1 MNLPEAGIRLRLGE
15 LCQPIIERLQMVI
28 SSTPVI
34 VTNNENEK
42 AADSWARIAGEPVLW
57 IDRIATIFREVR
69 PWNGGSLK
77 TVNSIASDAAPWL
90 DIATKL
96 YEVLSE
102 ALKRYESTSRVVEH
116 CCRSI
121 RFIVRSLGMQS
132 IGFVEPLITQM
143 MDIFSRHQ
151 HSCFLYL
158 SSILVDEYGSMESL
172 QPGLM
177 IMLESLAHGTFT
189 VLTLENGPRDHPDT
203 VDDLFRLAMRFV
215 VRAPSAFFVHPVAT
229 ALFECAMVCLSL
241 DHQEANRSV
250 TRFFVSIIE
259 QLLSAKKAGFRDP
272 GVIAAEDL
280 VIVHG
285 AKLTELCLQA
295 AIFQASEYSLQT
307 LWGFNVSGSLRRD
320 QAEIVYMLS
329 KIDRG
334 RHKEWLITATS
345 HLPRGPLAATDE
357 QLEQFVANIT
367 AE

>member
-1 MNLPEAGIRLRLGE
+1 M
-15 LCQPIIERLQMVI
+15 CQPIIQRLHMVL

-34 VTNNENEK
+34 SMNNENER

-69 PWNGGSLK
+69 PWNGGGMKSMNGN
-77 TVNSIASDAAPWL
+77 VSEQAPWL
-90 DIATKL
+90 DIAQEL
-96 YEVLSE
+96 YGVLSE

-121 RFIVRSLGMQS
+121 RFIVRSLGVQS

-158 SSILVDEYGSMESL
+158 SSILVDEYGGMESL

-177 IMLESLAHGTFT
+177 IMLETLAHGTFT

-215 VRAPSAFFVHPVAT
+215 TRAPSAFFTHTVAT

-259 QLLSAKKAGFRDP
+259 QLLSARKTGFRDA
-272 GVIAAEDL
+272 GVDAAEDL
-280 VIVHG
+280 VVHHG
-285 AKLTELCLQA
+285 AKLIELCLYA
-295 AIFQASEYSLQT
+295 AIFK
-307 LWGFNVSGSLRRD
+307 VSGSLRRD
-320 QAEIVYMLS
+320 LAEIVFMLS

-334 RHKEWLITATS
+334 RHKEWLTIATS